1 MSKQLIGIIF
11 VVLSVFVSGAVG
23 QTLSQEEQAFFQKH
37 LPDVVRVE
45 PKRLNDHA
53 IVSVFVT
60 PMYDFNVAIKM
71 GDGGT
76 STQHVVVARVGEEF
90 VPLSRPGQ
98 DGDCPSIQKMFRP
111 GFTLTNDDVAET
123 LQRAL
128 DIVYPLNGQDKRLET
143 FRHKGNEWTF
153 VRGKFFDSMMGFV
166 LTTDATGAVTGV
178 KYVLKLPS

>member
-1 MSKQLIGIIF
+1 
-11 VVLSVFVSGAVG
+11 
-23 QTLSQEEQAFFQKH
+23 
-37 LPDVVRVE
+37 
-45 PKRLNDHA
+45 
-53 IVSVFVT
+53 
-60 PMYDFNVAIKM
+60 
-71 GDGGT
+71 
-76 STQHVVVARVGEEF
+76 
-90 VPLSRPGQ
+90 
-98 DGDCPSIQKMFRP
+98 MFRP